1 MTNID
6 LIIMAFRSLTKRKIR
21 TALTILSVV
30 IGATSI
36 IVMVSLGVALD
47 EKFEEELKN
56 MKNILFKTFEKTI
69 IALILSTIVFL
80 ILGFML
86 EGPLTSS
93 RYIITISDGILLG
106 WIISLFNHIPNAK

>member
-1 MTNID
+1 MIYR
-6 LIIMAFRSLTKRKIR
+6 LILVLI
-21 TALTILSVV
+21 TILSFAFFNN
-30 IGATSI
+30 I
-36 IVMVSLGVALD
+36 
-47 EKFEEELKN
+47 FLKN